1 MNKRS
6 LGSTNFEVS
15 EIGFGA
21 WQIGA
26 DWGVEVPI
34 DTALESL
41 SAAADA
47 GVNFIDTAD
56 VYGAGRSEQ
65 IIGEFIQG
73 RDDEIIVATKMGRAT
88 SDWNDSY
95 DEISKAAELSC
106 KRLGVDSLDLVQL
119 HCIPEQTL
127 KGLKAFENLEK
138 IKEQGLIKNYGVSVE
153 TIDEGLFCIE
163 NSATTSLQVIFN
175 IFRQRVVTDLLEKAA
190 SNNVGIIARV
200 PLASGLLSGKFS
212 KDHQFAETDHRKFNA
227 DGQLFNVGETFAGV
241 PFEVALEFVD
251 EIESILN
258 EELLE
263 ASLAQ
268 KSLRWILD
276 HEQVSTVI
284 PGATTVKQASQNA
297 EVSKFAPLSEE
308 AHLKLDSLYNEKI
321 DSNVRGRY

>member
-1 MNKRS
+1 MKKRS
-6 LGSTNFEVS
+6 LGNSGFEVS
-15 EIGFGA
+15 EVGFGA

-26 DWGVEVPI
+26 DWGVEVPV
-34 DTALESL
+34 DTALAAL
-41 SAAADA
+41 NAAADL

-56 VYGAGRSEQ
+56 VYGAGRSER
-65 IIGEFIQG
+65 IIGEFIKG
-73 RDDEIIVATKMGRAT
+73 RTDEIIVATKMGRAT

-127 KGLKAFENLEK
+127 RGLKAFENLEK
-138 IKEQGLIKNYGVSVE
+138 IKDEGLIKNYGVSVE

-163 NSATTSLQVIFN
+163 NSSTVSLQVILN
-175 IFRQRVVTDLLEKAA
+175 IFRQRVVSELLDKAA

-212 KDHQFAETDHRKFNA
+212 KGHQFNESDHRKFNA

-251 EIESILN
+251 DVEIILSG
-258 EELLE
+258 ELYE

-284 PGATTVKQASQNA
+284 PGATTVLQASENT
-297 EVSKFAPLSEE
+297 EVSNLNPFSKEV
-308 AHLKLDSLYNEKI
+308 HLKLNSLYNEKI
-321 DSNVRGRY
+321 DSQVRGRY

>member
-1 MNKRS
+1 MKKRS
-6 LGSTNFEVS
+6 LGNSGFEVS
-15 EIGFGA
+15 EVGFGA

-26 DWGVEVPI
+26 DWGVEVPV
-34 DTALESL
+34 DTALAAL
-41 SAAADA
+41 NAAADL

-56 VYGAGRSEQ
+56 VYGAGRSER
-65 IIGEFIQG
+65 IIGEFIKG
-73 RDDEIIVATKMGRAT
+73 RTDEIIVATKMGRAT

-127 KGLKAFENLEK
+127 RGLKAFENLEK
-138 IKEQGLIKNYGVSVE
+138 IKDEGLIKNYGVSVE

-163 NSATTSLQVIFN
+163 NSSTVSLQVILN
-175 IFRQRVVTDLLEKAA
+175 IFRQRVVSELLDKAA

-212 KDHQFAETDHRKFNA
+212 KGHQFNESDHRKFNA

-251 EIESILN
+251 DVENILSG
-258 EELLE
+258 ELHE

-284 PGATTVKQASQNA
+284 PGVTTVLQASENT
-297 EVSKFAPLSEE
+297 EVSNLNPFSKEL
-308 AHLKLDSLYNEKI
+308 HLKLNSLYNEKI
-321 DSNVRGRY
+321 DSQVRGRY

>member
-1 MNKRS
+1 MKKRS
-6 LGSTNFEVS
+6 LGNSGFEVS
-15 EIGFGA
+15 EVGFGA

-26 DWGVEVPI
+26 DWGVEVPV
-34 DTALESL
+34 DTALAAL
-41 SAAADA
+41 NAAADL

-56 VYGAGRSEQ
+56 VYGAGRSER
-65 IIGEFIQG
+65 IIGEFIKG
-73 RDDEIIVATKMGRAT
+73 RTDEIIVATKMGRAT

-127 KGLKAFENLEK
+127 RGLKAFENLEK
-138 IKEQGLIKNYGVSVE
+138 IKDEGLIKNYGVSVE

-163 NSATTSLQVIFN
+163 NSSTVSLQVILN
-175 IFRQRVVTDLLEKAA
+175 IFRQRVVSELLDKAA

-200 PLASGLLSGKFS
+200 PLASGLLSGKLS
-212 KDHQFAETDHRKFNA
+212 KGHK
-227 DGQLFNVGETFAGV
+227 FNVGETFAGL

-251 EIESILN
+251 DVENILSG
-258 EELLE
+258 ELHE

-284 PGATTVKQASQNA
+284 PGATTVLQASENT
-297 EVSKFAPLSEE
+297 EVSNLNPFSKEV
-308 AHLKLDSLYNEKI
+308 HLKLNSLYNEKI
-321 DSNVRGRY
+321 DSQVRGRY